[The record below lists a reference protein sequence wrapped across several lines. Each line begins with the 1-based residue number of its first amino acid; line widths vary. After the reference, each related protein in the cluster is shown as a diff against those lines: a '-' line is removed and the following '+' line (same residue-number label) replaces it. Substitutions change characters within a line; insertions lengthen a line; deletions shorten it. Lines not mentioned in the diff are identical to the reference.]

1 MNAQKLL
8 EFLQELEQDGV
19 DLSQVSVNYRHD
31 DDSDVDVVRFVG
43 EDLFDEETNSV
54 LTSIVLQCNQSDDE
68 LKDKVSSR
76 EDYMLRFMYGFVTEF
91 EKDLKKAYKEI
102 PKKDRLITYEQYIV
116 AQFSNLIEDERI

>member
-68 LKDKVSSR
+68 LKDKVSIR
-76 EDYMLRFMYGFVTEF
+76 EDYILKLMYGFVTEF

-102 PKKDRLITYEQYIV
+102 PKKDRLITYEQFIV

>member
-68 LKDKVSSR
+68 LKDKVSIR
-76 EDYMLRFMYGFVTEF
+76 EDYILKLMYGFVTEF

-102 PKKDRLITYEQYIV
+102 PKKDRLITYEQFIV
-116 AQFSNLIEDERI
+116 AQFSNLLEDERI